1 MQVLCDPPG
10 VTLGVLWACAQEI
23 STEQSCLFVQ
33 QVWTRGTPQCETV
46 HDNDNDMSRTG
57 ACAPQSGSN
66 TCVCP
71 CSALCCE
78 VVRRVT
84 VYSALMSASVSAPAV
99 RSAASLVR
107 REGGVRGRRSQ
118 QCHDEKSNRV

>member
-33 QVWTRGTPQCETV
+33 QVWTRGTQCETV

-57 ACAPQSGSN
+57 HRPELVHHNLAQ
-66 TCVCP
+66 TLVCV
-71 CSALCCE
+71 
-78 VVRRVT
+78 R
-84 VYSALMSASVSAPAV
+84 AV
-99 RSAASLVR
+99 RCAAKSSA
-107 REGGVRGRRSQ
+107 E
-118 QCHDEKSNRV
+118 